1 MLWSEVMYYVQGVFL
16 LVSYRKYG
24 TGPTQKG
31 KFTEDS
37 IIPTKKVKVR
47 VIACPTS
54 SFFLITAKSGGATDS
69 DLDFHFLSRDFSHL
83 CWA

>member
-1 MLWSEVMYYVQGVFL
+1 MYYVQGVF
-16 LVSYRKYG
+16 YWF
-24 TGPTQKG
+24 QKG

-37 IIPTKKVKVR
+37 IIPTKKAKFQ

-54 SFFLITAKSGGATDS
+54 SFFLIITAKSGGATDS

-83 CWA
+83 C